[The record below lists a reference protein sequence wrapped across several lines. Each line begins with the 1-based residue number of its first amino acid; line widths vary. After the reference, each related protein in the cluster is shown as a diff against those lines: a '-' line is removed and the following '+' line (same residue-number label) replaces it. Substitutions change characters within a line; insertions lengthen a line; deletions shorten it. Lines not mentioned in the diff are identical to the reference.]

1 MCHVIC
7 WQHILYTL
15 WLWQSVF
22 SVYIVTLSADAD
34 PAPGGYVVPEGGNVT
49 FTCTS
54 SDGYLLWSLNV
65 TGSTGYSRIIS
76 NTEGL
81 KGRPRF
87 SVSDESTANT
97 SIFTL
102 HNISVESNPSPVE
115 CYHLNIKDV
124 SKDRAVLMIIV
135 EGEFST
141 PTSCCASLNGCII

>member
-1 MCHVIC
+1 MIPFETMCFSLPSVI
-7 WQHILYTL
+7 LT
-15 WLWQSVF
+15 
-22 SVYIVTLSADAD
+22 TDAQPIALPD
-34 PAPGGYVVPEGGNVT
+34 TYVVPVGGNVT

-81 KGRPRF
+81 NDRPRL
-87 SVSDESTANT
+87 SVSDESTVNT

-115 CYHLNIKDV
+115 CYDLSIKDV
-124 SKDRAVLMIIV
+124 SKDRAVLTIIV

-141 PTSCCASLNGCII
+141 VTVAQAKWMYNI